1 MMAQTLPGG
10 YGTIDTRMLG
20 QTLGATGIGAPGSP
34 MMSRFQLSTVDVGG
48 EVEKE
53 FRDNRAFF
61 QRTGKWA
68 CPVCFWATNTGF
80 SQVRIVVGWLFWL
93 LLHVFPYES
102 SSDLNFFSC
111 FLFFPF
117 FFFSCRDVK
126 CAIAQ
131 ILTMPRRRGKT

>member
-1 MMAQTLPGG
+1 MNASLMMAQTLPGG

-61 QRTGKWA
+61 QRSGKWA

-80 SQVRIVVGWLFWL
+80 SQVRVFFCLVWYFVLYPHLVCVVPSVCNVAL
-93 LLHVFPYES
+93 
-102 SSDLNFFSC
+102 
-111 FLFFPF
+111 
-117 FFFSCRDVK
+117 
-126 CAIAQ
+126 
-131 ILTMPRRRGKT
+131 